1 VNSLQSVSTAFADA
15 VDVTGTSGVRIAGDE
30 IQPDASWKHDGRAN
44 PTVVLEVGCSQDLGP
59 WMKDMSLLNKVSKYL
74 GLQQRQENSGAVDE
88 PFSLSNDVVH
98 AVIVV
103 N

>member
-1 VNSLQSVSTAFADA
+1 
-15 VDVTGTSGVRIAGDE
+15 
-30 IQPDASWKHDGRAN
+30 
-44 PTVVLEVGCSQDLGP
+44 
-59 WMKDMSLLNKVSKYL
+59 MKDMSLLNKVSKYL